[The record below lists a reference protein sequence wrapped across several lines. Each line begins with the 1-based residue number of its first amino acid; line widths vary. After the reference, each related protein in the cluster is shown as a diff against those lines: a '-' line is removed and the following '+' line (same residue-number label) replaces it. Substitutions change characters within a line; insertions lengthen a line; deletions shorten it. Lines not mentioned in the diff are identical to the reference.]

1 MNFEKKLKINKR
13 IISLDNSTYF
23 IADIAANHDGSL
35 SRAKDLIFLAKEC
48 GADAVKFQHFVAEN
62 IVSDFGFKSLKKIK
76 THQEKWKK
84 SVFEIYKKNSL
95 NRNWNLELIK
105 TAKKAKID
113 WLTTP
118 YDYEAVDNLNKYLP
132 AYKIGSGD
140 ITWLEFIKYIALK
153 KKPLLI
159 AVGASSFNDVD
170 RVLKLVYKINKKI
183 CLMQCN
189 TNYTG
194 SSENFKY
201 ININVL
207 KTFKKK
213 FKNIILGLSD
223 HTPGHTTVLGS
234 IALGARV
241 VEKHFTDKNSRN
253 GPDHL
258 FSMNPKTWKKMVE
271 QTRILENSLGD
282 GKKKIELNEQES
294 SIIQRRSIRLNRKLK
309 KGTKIE
315 EKFLVYLRPCPK
327 NGLSPYQRYKI
338 LGKKL
343 IRDLDEEDIVNCKN
357 TR

>member
-234 IALGARV
+234 ITLGARV

-258 FSMNPKTWKKMVE
+258 FSMNPKSWSEMIVRSRE
-271 QTRILENSLGD
+271 LEESLGN
-282 GKKKIELNEQES
+282 GIKKVEKNE
-294 SIIQRRSIRLNRKLK
+294 IDTCIVQRRCIRAKRDMIKGQIIK
-309 KGTKIE
+309 KND
-315 EKFLVYLRPCPK
+315 LDALRPSPK
-327 NGLSPYQRYKI
+327 MAIKPYEINKLI
-338 LGKKL
+338 GKKL
-343 IRDLDEEDIVNCKN
+343 KRNKKYGSEFYIKDI
-357 TR
+357 